1 MCVPNFLTIFKTI
14 KIKIYLQRNEF
25 FLNSSIM
32 VKWSFLLAI
41 VYIYIVLLLS
51 QETLAIRK
59 VDQNKFW
66 RILSNS

>member
-14 KIKIYLQRNEF
+14 KIKIYLQRNEI

-41 VYIYIVLLLS
+41 VYIYIVLS
-51 QETLAIRK
+51 A
-59 VDQNKFW
+59 
-66 RILSNS
+66 